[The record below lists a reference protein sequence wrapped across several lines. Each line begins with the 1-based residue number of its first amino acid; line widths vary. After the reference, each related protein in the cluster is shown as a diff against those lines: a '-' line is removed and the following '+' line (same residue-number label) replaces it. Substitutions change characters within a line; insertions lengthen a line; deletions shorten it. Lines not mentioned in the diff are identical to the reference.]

1 MALNK
6 AQAFEITTI
15 PRNRIKNAPYNPRVI
30 GENARK
36 RLSKGI
42 KKFGLVETLVW
53 NKRTGNL
60 VSGHQRLSIIDEME
74 KTKDY
79 EITVSVIDVSE
90 KDEMAL
96 NVQLNNQSMMGDFDL
111 DALAQMAEQGA
122 SIDDFG
128 FSDSDVDV
136 MFGDSDFAE
145 RFCDSKALSE
155 EKDELREIKKDRK
168 EFVDRLKDQNNASFY
183 FTVVC
188 ESMDER
194 EELFQKMGV
203 PFSEEFV
210 SSDALRRL
218 CD

>member
-6 AQAFEITTI
+6 AQAFEVITI

-155 EKDELREIKKDRK
+155 EKDELREIKKRP
-168 EFVDRLKDQNNASFY
+168 ER
-183 FTVVC
+183 VC
-188 ESMDER
+188 RAIER
-194 EELFQKMGV
+194 SK
-203 PFSEEFV
+203 
-210 SSDALRRL
+210 
-218 CD
+218 